1 VNGGGVQK
9 GDEYVVADL
18 TRAELPSFQTCKRDA
33 GKLSV
38 SGCSACGAG
47 AGGGGTSKRLG
58 FAW

>member
-1 VNGGGVQK
+1 VKQK
-9 GDEYVVADL
+9 DVV
-18 TRAELPSFQTCKRDA
+18 TGSELPSFQTCKRDA

-47 AGGGGTSKRLG
+47 GGGGTSKRLG

>member
-1 VNGGGVQK
+1 VKQK
-9 GDEYVVADL
+9 DVVADV
-18 TRAELPSFQTCKRDA
+18 TRAELPSFQTCKSDA

-47 AGGGGTSKRLG
+47 GGGGTSKRLG